1 MFFAKVCFNLC
12 FQDGRPIWDGLNP
25 VSVKAGFGP
34 DPSLYETSRYPVSSN
49 DIIRLAFV
57 APKGPRVQVLGIEAA
72 YHDLMI

>member
-72 YHDLMI
+72 NHDLMI